1 MVEMPICTAV
11 QSLDLGM
18 TLPLTAP
25 EARRAVWR
33 RLFGDHVRPHLRT
46 ILVAVAAMIVAAVA
60 TAANAWLMEPVLD
73 KVFLQRRVDLLWL
86 IPGAV
91 VVAAVIKSAATYMQ
105 AAIMNR
111 VGQRIIADIQNQLFA
126 HLMAADLQFFHD
138 NPAGRLISRFTTDV
152 QMLRGAVTQATT
164 GLVKDAVTAICLVAL
179 LFWQDWQLALVTFF
193 VFPLALIPA
202 RQLGRRMRRVSTG
215 TQERT
220 GELAALLDE
229 TFQGARHVKA
239 YGMEAMESER
249 ARGAIE
255 RLYELNVKAASTR
268 AASHP
273 IMETLASVAIAAVI
287 LYGGHQVIAGRTTPG
302 SFFSF
307 VTALLLAYQPIR
319 SLANLNVTLQEGLS
333 AATRV
338 FALLD
343 LAPSIREKPGA
354 VALPRVRGEIA
365 FEQVRFTYPQGGT
378 VFESLDIRIPAGRT
392 FAFVGPSGAGKSTLL
407 NLIPR
412 FYDVDAGR
420 VSIDGID
427 VRDATLAS
435 LRGAIALVSQETTL
449 FHDTIRANI
458 AYGKAGAT
466 EAEIE
471 RAAQLAGAAGFIAE
485 LPERYDTMVGTRGAK
500 LSGGQRQRI
509 AIARAILKDAPILL
523 LDEAT
528 SALDV
533 ETERQVQAALATLKQ
548 NRTTVIVAHRLST
561 IVDADQICVLE
572 QGRVVEQGRHAE
584 LLARG
589 GAYARLYAAQA
600 AEGDGGEATRAR
612 A

>member
-1 MVEMPICTAV
+1 
-11 QSLDLGM
+11 
-18 TLPLTAP
+18 
-25 EARRAVWR
+25 
-33 RLFGDHVRPHLRT
+33 
-46 ILVAVAAMIVAAVA
+46 
-60 TAANAWLMEPVLD
+60 
-73 KVFLQRRVDLLWL
+73 
-86 IPGAV
+86 
-91 VVAAVIKSAATYMQ
+91 
-105 AAIMNR
+105 
-111 VGQRIIADIQNQLFA
+111 
-126 HLMAADLQFFHD
+126 
-138 NPAGRLISRFTTDV
+138 
-152 QMLRGAVTQATT
+152 
-164 GLVKDAVTAICLVAL
+164 
-179 LFWQDWQLALVTFF
+179 
-193 VFPLALIPA
+193 
-202 RQLGRRMRRVSTG
+202 
-215 TQERT
+215 
-220 GELAALLDE
+220 
-229 TFQGARHVKA
+229 
-239 YGMEAMESER
+239 
-249 ARGAIE
+249 
-255 RLYELNVKAASTR
+255 
-268 AASHP
+268 
-273 IMETLASVAIAAVI
+273 METLASIAIAAVI

-319 SLANLNVTLQEGLS
+319 SLANLNVTLQEGLA

-343 LAPSIREKPGA
+343 LQPSIREKPGA
-354 VALPRVRGEIA
+354 VVIPRVRGEIA

-378 VFESLDIRIPAGRT
+378 VFDGLEIRIPAGRT

-466 EAEIE
+466 AAEIE

-485 LPERYDTMVGTRGAK
+485 LPERYDTVVGARGAK

-528 SALDV
+528 SALDA

-572 QGRVVEQGRHAE
+572 RGRVVEQGRHAE

-589 GAYARLYAAQA
+589 GVYARLYAAQA
-600 AEGDGGEATRAR
+600 AEGDGGEAARAR

>member
-1 MVEMPICTAV
+1 MKSPA
-11 QSLDLGM
+11 
-18 TLPLTAP
+18 TAP
-25 EARRAVWR
+25 EARRAAWR
-33 RLFGDHVRPHLRT
+33 RLFGDHVRPHLGT

-73 KVFLQRRVDLLWL
+73 KVFLEKRTDLLWL

-91 VVAAVIKSAATYMQ
+91 VLAALIKSAATYVQ

-164 GLVKDAVTAICLVAL
+164 GLVKDAVTALCLVAL

-193 VFPLALIPA
+193 VFPLALVPA

-220 GELAALLDE
+220 GEFAALLDDA
-229 TFQGARHVKA
+229 FQGARQVKA
-239 YGMEAMESER
+239 YGMEAAEAVR

-255 RLYELNVKAASTR
+255 RLYELNVKAATTR

-273 IMETLASVAIAAVI
+273 IMESLASVAIAAVI

-319 SLANLNVTLQEGLS
+319 SLANLNVTLQEGLA

-343 LAPSIREKPGA
+343 LQPAIRERPDA
-354 VALPRVRGEIA
+354 RALPARPRGEIA
-365 FEQVRFTYPQGGT
+365 FEQVRFAYPEGGS

-412 FYDVDAGR
+412 FYDADAGR

-435 LRGAIALVSQETTL
+435 LRGAIALVSQETSL

-466 EAEIE
+466 DVDIE
-471 RAAQLAGAAGFIAE
+471 RAASLAGAAGFIAD
-485 LPERYDTMVGTRGAK
+485 LPQGYDTVVGARGAK

-528 SALDV
+528 SALDD
-533 ETERQVQAALATLKQ
+533 ETERQVQAALAALKR

-561 IVDADQICVLE
+561 IVDADQICVLDE
-572 QGRVVEQGRHAE
+572 GRVVEQGRHAE

-600 AEGDGGEATRAR
+600 TEATSDAAAR
-612 A
+612 TPA